1 MKTRL
6 FRQIIS
12 FVLLLALFVQF
23 LPMQVRAVVSENET
37 TKASDATKSGAEIL
51 REEESLRDESEKH
64 FLLTDGSYLAVS
76 YGLPVHYQDETG
88 DWQDID
94 NRLTLVNNR
103 GTAVYETAS
112 NSSTTMFSATLADGR
127 ILSSGVGDA
136 SVSMYLLDTVPMNGL
151 SANVQAGLVTDDDV
165 IAFNRTAEAVVV
177 MDDDAAAFSDT
188 MQQDN
193 PGWDMDDVMP
203 ENLESS
209 VLYEDVFP
217 GVDLLYTAYSHNIK
231 EQIIVNVPQ
240 TEYRYHFLLKLDN
253 LTAVQNQDGSIFL
266 NDESGALVYYIPA
279 PYISIFAHMA
289 YRYGFKFAGCQPM
302 GYCHWVI
309 AC

>member
-1 MKTRL
+1 
-6 FRQIIS
+6 
-12 FVLLLALFVQF
+12 
-23 LPMQVRAVVSENET
+23 
-37 TKASDATKSGAEIL
+37 
-51 REEESLRDESEKH
+51 
-64 FLLTDGSYLAVS
+64 
-76 YGLPVHYQDETG
+76 
-88 DWQDID
+88 
-94 NRLTLVNNR
+94 
-103 GTAVYETAS
+103 
-112 NSSTTMFSATLADGR
+112 MFSATLADGR
-127 ILSSGVGDA
+127 ILSSGVGDT

-266 NDESGALVYYIPA
+266 NDESGALGNRKIAAIRQKKVLFRLIPERWFF
-279 PYISIFAHMA
+279 PQNLGTNLCRRIVCCLTVFQ
-289 YRYGFKFAGCQPM
+289 R
-302 GYCHWVI
+302 
-309 AC
+309 